1 LLIPNSKFRKIQLNE
16 SNQTLYLSR
25 IYDASMKKSIIYTC
39 ILALWATF
47 GTAQSALNSIQQKI
61 TVWQSTTG
69 LANASIAITVSDNQT
84 NEKLI
89 ESKPQLSLVPAS
101 ILKTITTATALE
113 VFGPDFRFQTTLSYS
128 GAVRNDTLFGDLQIM
143 GGGDPTLGSKYFP
156 DSKPFLEE
164 WVKALQG
171 NHIKAITGNLILD
184 ATIYESQMIP
194 NTWIWEDIGNYYG
207 AGASGISIYDNLYE
221 IHLKSES
228 EADKPTQ
235 IIRTVPEIPNLEL
248 TNEVLSSDLNSD
260 QAYVFGSPE
269 ENRRVIRGTIPKN
282 RSDFVVKAS
291 VPNPSALLA
300 SEFRKKLS
308 ENGISVS
315 GATKFEK
322 IKPRPSNQLSVIQP
336 PPLRDI
342 IKVTNHESVNL
353 FAEHFLKHLAYQKSG
368 LGTTKDGCKFVM
380 QFWKDK
386 GLNMNGFFMNDGSG
400 LSRFNAITAS
410 QIVAVLNY
418 MKTKSAYSEDF
429 YQSLPAAGDGTLS
442 KFSQQD
448 FPNECLRAKSG
459 SMTRVRSYAGYLT
472 TISGRQ
478 LSFAIMLNNFSFSQK
493 EASKKIE
500 ELLVELRK
508 L

>member
-1 LLIPNSKFRKIQLNE
+1 MS
-16 SNQTLYLSR
+16 
-25 IYDASMKKSIIYTC
+25 KSIIYTC

-47 GTAQSALNSIQQKI
+47 GTAQSVLNSIQQKI
-61 TVWQSTTG
+61 TAWQTSTG
-69 LANASIAITVSDNQT
+69 LANASIGITVSDNRS

-128 GAVRNDTLFGDLQIM
+128 GKVRNDTLFGDLQIM

-156 DSKPFLEE
+156 DRNPFLEE
-164 WVKALQG
+164 WVKALQA
-171 NHIKAITGNLILD
+171 NHVKVITGNLILD
-184 ATIYESQMIP
+184 ATIYEPQMIP

-228 EADKPTQ
+228 EADQPTQ
-235 IIRTVPEIPNLEL
+235 IIRIAPEIPNLEL

-291 VPNPSALLA
+291 VPNPAAILA
-300 SEFRKKLS
+300 SDFRKKLS
-308 ENGISVS
+308 GSGILVS
-315 GATKFEK
+315 GAIKYEK
-322 IKPRPSNQLSVIQP
+322 VKTEPSIQLSVIQS

-353 FAEHFLKHLAYQKSG
+353 FAEHFLKHLAFQKSG
-368 LGTTKDGCKFVM
+368 LGTTKDGCKFVV
-380 QFWKDK
+380 QFWEDK
-386 GLNMNGFFMNDGSG
+386 GLDMSGFFMNDGSG

-410 QIVAVLNY
+410 QIVSVLNY
-418 MKTKSAYSEDF
+418 MRTKSAYSEDF

-442 KFSQQD
+442 KFSQQE

-478 LSFAIMLNNFSFSQK
+478 LSFAIMLNNFSGSQS
-493 EASKKIE
+493 EAKRKIE
-500 ELLVELRK
+500 EILVDLRR

>member
-1 LLIPNSKFRKIQLNE
+1 MS
-16 SNQTLYLSR
+16 
-25 IYDASMKKSIIYTC
+25 KSIIYTC
-39 ILALWATF
+39 ILALWVTF

-61 TVWQSTTG
+61 TAWQTSTG
-69 LANASIAITVSDNQT
+69 LANASIGITVSDNRT

-128 GAVRNDTLFGDLQIM
+128 GTVRNDTLFGDLKIM

-156 DSKPFLEE
+156 DSNPFLEE
-164 WVKALQG
+164 WVKALQA
-171 NHIKAITGNLILD
+171 NHVKVITGNLILD
-184 ATIYESQMIP
+184 ATIYEPQMIP

-228 EADKPTQ
+228 EADQPTQ
-235 IIRTVPEIPNLEL
+235 IIRIVPEIPNLEL

-291 VPNPSALLA
+291 VPNPAAILA
-300 SEFRKKLS
+300 SDFRKKLS
-308 ENGISVS
+308 GSGILVS
-315 GATKFEK
+315 GATKYEK
-322 IKPRPSNQLSVIQP
+322 GRTEPSIQLSVIQS

-353 FAEHFLKHLAYQKSG
+353 FAEHFLKHLAFQKSG
-368 LGTTKDGCKFVM
+368 LGTTKDGCKFVV
-380 QFWKDK
+380 QFWEDK
-386 GLNMNGFFMNDGSG
+386 GLDMSGFFMNDGSG

-410 QIVAVLNY
+410 QIVSVLNY
-418 MKTKSAYSEDF
+418 MRTKSAYSEDF

-442 KFSQQD
+442 KFSQQE

-478 LSFAIMLNNFSFSQK
+478 LSFAIMLNNFSGSQS
-493 EASKKIE
+493 EAKRKIE
-500 ELLVELRK
+500 EILFDLRR